1 MARIPYITD
10 ETIPE
15 EAKADFE
22 KLAPLNIF
30 RMMAHSGKLLGRY
43 IRLGN
48 YLLFK
53 SKLDPI
59 LREIAILRVGYL
71 SGASY
76 ETHQHERIGRDVGM
90 SEALIEAVKQGP
102 DAEGF
107 DDLQRMV
114 MHITDDLVHNVRA
127 SDATFR
133 PLQEKLSTKEL
144 QELVLTV
151 GYYMMT
157 CRFLETFDID
167 IEAA

>member
-15 EAKADFE
+15 EAKVDFE
-22 KLAPLNIF
+22 KLDPLNIF

-59 LREIAILRVGYL
+59 LREIAILRVGYI
-71 SGASY
+71 SGATY

-90 SEALIEAVKQGP
+90 SEALIEAVKQSP

-133 PLQEKLSTKEL
+133 PLQERLSTNEL

-157 CRFLETFDID
+157 CRFLETFDVD